1 MHFIVFLRNNL
12 DYDKIIKVTIDKK
25 EKKMSTWNEKT
36 TMYDFE
42 RRFLGGT
49 DCYDYFGERGKFFLI
64 GKNGV
69 TEQLWWAEDVVND
82 DDTWAALEGTELATY
97 DEEVIPEADWR
108 YSFNLARLEK
118 SYGTTEI
125 YFERG

>member
-1 MHFIVFLRNNL
+1 M
-12 DYDKIIKVTIDKK
+12 IDKK
-25 EKKMSTWNEKT
+25 GKEMLILNEKT

-69 TEQLWWAEDVVND
+69 AEPLWWAEDVVND
-82 DDTWAALEGTELATY
+82 DDTRAALEGTELATY